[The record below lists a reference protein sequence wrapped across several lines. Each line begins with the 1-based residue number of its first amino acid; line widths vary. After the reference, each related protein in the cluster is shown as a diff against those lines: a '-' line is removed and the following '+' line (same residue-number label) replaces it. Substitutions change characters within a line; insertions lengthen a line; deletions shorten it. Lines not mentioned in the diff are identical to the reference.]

1 MLRGLSKSSAGY
13 VRVCVLIHTYTIQT
27 YDKYIL
33 CRWHLNLWIK
43 VCMRMIIVL
52 VFSFVFAFFYDT
64 KMLLVA
70 FSVWCKAWRHS
81 TSRCSEIFCGSIII
95 NLKFRKIVNCC
106 ACQMIAKTTFPE
118 KF

>member
-1 MLRGLSKSSAGY
+1 MDKSMY
-13 VRVCVLIHTYTIQT
+13 EDDY
-27 YDKYIL
+27 
-33 CRWHLNLWIK
+33 
-43 VCMRMIIVL
+43 
-52 VFSFVFAFFYDT
+52 SFGIFIRFRFFYDT